1 MPSRS
6 QLTLVAIVLATLAGL
21 AAASPLA
28 AERPAVPSF
37 EDLFVVAPQMAP
49 ETVGTPRDPAARNAA
64 MRALQEKLAAERVG
78 QALRRPVVVELSSAE
93 LDRIDRAGI
102 IERRYLVG
110 VARPVG
116 TSVDFSAARALDKG
130 TVGLNL
136 GAARAT
142 GGAGFVW
149 TAAVQVP
156 GATAIRLHLT
166 GVDLPAGAKL
176 YAYNLAGQAFG
187 PYTGRGIY
195 GDGVVHTHTVFGDRM
210 LLQLHAPAGAERAP
224 RLTLAEIGAMGARF
238 AAPRYGPRGAFT
250 VESLSAVTEAASNL
264 CPINVDC
271 VVNAACTS
279 SSAVN
284 AAKDAVASILFQSGG
299 SFFICSGGLV
309 ADTVTSSVIPYF
321 LTANHC
327 IGSST
332 EAASVETYFDYA
344 TTCNSP
350 NCTQPYNNTGETVG
364 STIKST
370 NSTSDYSLLQLSS
383 APTTPDGVA
392 TYLGWQTTAV
402 ANTNGTPL
410 FRISHPRGSP
420 QAYSEHQVDTS
431 KTTCRTWPRG
441 NWIYS
446 ADTLGATEGGSSGSP
461 VVNSAGQIVGQLSG
475 ACGFN
480 VNDSCDAAANATV
493 DGAFAAYFNAV
504 APFLSPGGGSCS
516 PKGASCTTASQCCSN
531 NCKGPTGGKTCK

>member
-1 MPSRS
+1 MSSRS
-6 QLTLVAIVLATLAGL
+6 QLTVVTLVLVMLAGL
-21 AAASPLA
+21 AAASPVA
-28 AERPAVPSF
+28 AERPAVPSLDDF
-37 EDLFVVAPQMAP
+37 LVAPQIAP
-49 ETVGTPRDPAARNAA
+49 ETVGTPRDPVARSAA
-64 MRALQEKLAAERVG
+64 MRQLQEKLAAARVD
-78 QALRRPVVVELSSAE
+78 QALRRPVVVELSAAE
-93 LDRIDRAGI
+93 LDRIDRVGI
-102 IERRYLVG
+102 VERKYLVG

-116 TSVDFSAARALDKG
+116 TSVDFSAARGLDRG
-130 TVGLNL
+130 TVGLSL

-142 GGAGFVW
+142 DGAGFVW
-149 TAAVQVP
+149 TAVVHVP
-156 GATAIRLHLT
+156 GATAIRLRLT

-187 PYTGRGIY
+187 PYTSRGIY
-195 GDGVVHTHTVFGDRM
+195 GDGVVHTHTVFGDR
-210 LLQLHAPAGAERAP
+210 LFLQLDAPAGAERAP

-238 AAPRYGPRGAFT
+238 AAPRYGPHGTFT
-250 VESLSAVTEAASNL
+250 IAGRNAVVDAASNL

-271 VVNAACTS
+271 VVNAACQS

-284 AAKDAVASILFQSGG
+284 AAKDAVASILFQSGAN
-299 SFFICSGGLV
+299 FFICSGGLV
-309 ADTVTSSVIPYF
+309 ADTVTTSVIPYF

-327 IGSST
+327 IGRSS

-350 NCTQPYNNTGETVG
+350 NCTQPFNNTGETVG

-370 NSTSDYSLLQLSS
+370 NSSSDYSLLQLSS
-383 APTTPDGVA
+383 APATPDGVA

-420 QAYSEHQVDTS
+420 QAYSEHQVSTS
-431 KTTCRTWPRG
+431 KGTCRVWPRG
-441 NWIYS
+441 PWIYS

-475 ACGFN
+475 ACGTN
-480 VNDSCDAAANATV
+480 VNDSCDAASNATV
-493 DGAFAAYFNAV
+493 DGAFAAYFNSV
-504 APFLSPGGGSCS
+504 APFLSPGGGGCL
-516 PKGASCTTASQCCSN
+516 PKGASCTANSQCCSN
-531 NCKGPTGGKTCK
+531 SCKGPAGGKTCK